1 MASSMMTAPT
11 PRSGGATYPW
21 GINNAGQI
29 TGLFAGDGG
38 IHRFL
43 AHRFPPFLNP
53 LHSHSSPPALASPP
67 VMRFSRAN
75 TTGQQFQQDRY
86 ACIQQA
92 TQIPCRCQPIWGSE
106 GRRCKWTRNGLLRGS
121 PRVCRVAGRAT
132 GGHGS
137 PSFRLSC
144 QTVWGEK
151 NGQSYG
157 RGNHKFSR
165 TGSR

>member
-1 MASSMMTAPT
+1 MTAPT
-11 PRSGGATYPW
+11 PRSTIPLAVPLIRGVS
-21 GINNAGQI
+21 I
-29 TGLFAGDGG
+29 TRVKLLGSSRAMVEFTA
-38 IHRFL
+38 FL
-43 AHRFPPFLNP
+43 PHRFPPFLNP